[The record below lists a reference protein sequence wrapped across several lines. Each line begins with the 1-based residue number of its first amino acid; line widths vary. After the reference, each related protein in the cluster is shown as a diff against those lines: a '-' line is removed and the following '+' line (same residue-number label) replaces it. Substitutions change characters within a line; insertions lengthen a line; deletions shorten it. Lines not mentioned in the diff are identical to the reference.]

1 MFGFD
6 STYILLH
13 RVCLWVNL
21 AYKDRTPWMLAKMLG
36 FDQWPTFVID
46 TNSDFSWADNHQ
58 VSVTPNWCH
67 CIVVVWSLK
76 TRPWFRFTQ
85 LIFKTSTHPRTH
97 TQYISVYWHISRIQI
112 ARKEPKYNHLKRTNP
127 TQGHCNVSRLK
138 TRRRPL
144 HFWLENNSTPIYW
157 LQRCTQLEH
166 EVQWEFMMN
175 SSSHLLKT
183 HDFSHTLFIYIYIYI
198 LESLPTAK
206 QYP

>member
-21 AYKDRTPWMLAKMLG
+21 ACKDRTPWMLAKMLG

-67 CIVVVWSLK
+67 FIVVVWSLK
-76 TRPWFRFTQ
+76 TGPWFRFTQ

-97 TQYISVYWHISRIQI
+97 THTIYKCFIGTYREFKLQERSQNTTISR
-112 ARKEPKYNHLKRTNP
+112 EP
-127 TQGHCNVSRLK
+127 TQPKDIV
-138 TRRRPL
+138 
-144 HFWLENNSTPIYW
+144 
-157 LQRCTQLEH
+157 
-166 EVQWEFMMN
+166 M
-175 SSSHLLKT
+175 
-183 HDFSHTLFIYIYIYI
+183 
-198 LESLPTAK
+198 
-206 QYP
+206 

>member
-58 VSVTPNWCH
+58 VSVTPTWCH
-67 CIVVVWSLK
+67 FIVVVWSLK
-76 TRPWFRFTQ
+76 TGPWFRFTQ

-97 TQYISVYWHISRIQI
+97 THTIYKCLLAHIENSNCKKGAKIQPSQ
-112 ARKEPKYNHLKRTNP
+112 ENQPNPRT
-127 TQGHCNVSRLK
+127 L
-138 TRRRPL
+138 
-144 HFWLENNSTPIYW
+144 
-157 LQRCTQLEH
+157 
-166 EVQWEFMMN
+166 
-175 SSSHLLKT
+175 
-183 HDFSHTLFIYIYIYI
+183 
-198 LESLPTAK
+198 
-206 QYP
+206 